1 MAKPL
6 KKVRRK
12 LRGLADEA
20 GITTPKTAKR
30 TGKSTPA
37 RTPARKR

>member
-12 LRGLADEA
+12 LRAAADEV
-20 GITTPKTAKR
+20 GVTTPKTIKQRAAAPK
-30 TGKSTPA
+30 KS
-37 RTPARKR
+37 ARKK